1 MEVLFPSIAP
11 RTIRLIRTQMD
22 QLKKKRVVKLMAE
35 KRFKDLE
42 RAAKDRAFKEE
53 LYAQYGL

>member
-1 MEVLFPSIAP
+1 MKEEEREEGIEKGREEGEERLSQLFI
-11 RTIRLIRTQMD
+11 
-22 QLKKKRVVKLMAE
+22 KLMA
-35 KRFKDLE
+35 KKQFKDLE

>member
-1 MEVLFPSIAP
+1 MKEEGREESIEKGREEGEERLSQLFI
-11 RTIRLIRTQMD
+11 
-22 QLKKKRVVKLMAE
+22 KLMAE

-42 RAAKDRAFKEE
+42 QAAKDRTFKEE